1 MRRTTRVMFRLVV
14 SAGPDRGKTLLL
26 RRGRYSVGKAP
37 DCDLVLTDSAVSRR
51 HLVLKVLPDGVGV
64 LDVGSKNGSFF
75 QGARFRELIVGV
87 GAVLSIGASQLVMA
101 DAGRHASEPPASESH
116 RFGVLLGG
124 SLVMR
129 RLFAVLARVAEND
142 GPVLIEGET
151 GTGKEVCAESLHAA
165 GPRARGP
172 FVVCDLSAV
181 PSPLLESELFGHVRG
196 AFTGADRDHQGAF
209 ATAAG
214 GTLFIDEVG
223 ELSLEAQ
230 PRLLRALERREYKP
244 IGASRYFPFDARVIA
259 ATNRDLWEECKAHR
273 FRADLFH
280 RLAVL
285 RVRIPPLR
293 DRIEDIPLL
302 ARHFLG
308 LRASALTTDAWSLL
322 ASHQWPGNV
331 RELRNVL
338 TQAISLAPEDRSLGA
353 AELGLSAREAADPS
367 AGLDWAE
374 GSDFHGTKRQ
384 IIASWEKAF
393 LLDLMQ
399 RAGGNVARAAKQAG
413 IDRPYLYRLLRKHGL
428 GPAEGDP

>member
-1 MRRTTRVMFRLVV
+1 MFRLVV
-14 SAGPDRGKTLLL
+14 SAGPDRGKSLLL

-37 DCDLVLTDSAVSRR
+37 DCDLVMTDAAVSRR
-51 HLVLKVLPDGVGV
+51 HLVFKVLDDGVEV

-75 QGARFRELIVGV
+75 QGARFRQLILGA

-101 DAGRHASEPPASESH
+101 DAGRRATDPPASEAH
-116 RFGVLLGG
+116 RFGMLLGG

-129 RLFAVLARVAEND
+129 RLFALLARVAQND

-172 FVVCDLSAV
+172 FVVCDLSGL
-181 PSPLLESELFGHVRG
+181 PGPLLESELFGHLRG
-196 AFTGADRDHQGAF
+196 AFPGADRDHRGAF

-214 GTLFIDEVG
+214 GTLFIDDIG
-223 ELSLEAQ
+223 ELGLEAQ

-244 IGASRYFPFDARVIA
+244 IGASDYLPLDARVIA
-259 ATNRDLWEECKAHR
+259 STNRDLWEECKAHR
-273 FRADLFH
+273 FRADLYH

-293 DRIEDIPLL
+293 DRTEDIPLF
-302 ARHFLG
+302 ARELLG
-308 LRASALTTDAWSLL
+308 PRAQALTSDAWSLL
-322 ASHQWPGNV
+322 AAHSWPGNV
-331 RELRNVL
+331 RELRNIL
-338 TQAISLAPEDRSLGA
+338 TQATSLVPEGRALGA
-353 AELGLSAREAADPS
+353 SELGLSRSEPA
-367 AGLDWAE
+367 AGLEWAE

-384 IIASWEKAF
+384 IISSWERTF
-393 LLDLMQ
+393 LVDLMQ

-428 GPAEGDP
+428 GPVEDES